1 VIFPPPSRGTYQ
13 FLNKSYHHHLGT
25 QIQCAANCPL
35 GTKLALVNDQNEIFT
50 VRKQP
55 DAHWHVEKMKVSLGR
70 KPIVARED
78 MMAMVMPNEDTIH
91 LFWIKGA
98 EWMLMTI

>member
-1 VIFPPPSRGTYQ
+1 
-13 FLNKSYHHHLGT
+13 
-25 QIQCAANCPL
+25 
-35 GTKLALVNDQNEIFT
+35 
-50 VRKQP
+50 
-55 DAHWHVEKMKVSLGR
+55 LGR